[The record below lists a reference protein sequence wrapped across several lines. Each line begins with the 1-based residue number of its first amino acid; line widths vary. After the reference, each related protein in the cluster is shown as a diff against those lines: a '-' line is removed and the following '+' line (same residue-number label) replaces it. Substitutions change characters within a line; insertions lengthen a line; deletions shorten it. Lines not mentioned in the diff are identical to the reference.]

1 MSKHKINWGDVFAES
16 FIQVYES
23 KVVKTFNFLM
33 ILFCLM
39 LAIVTVGWIAV
50 DIFKA
55 IFMGGALEALVKPVV
70 LLVVCEVLFP
80 VVYVG
85 SLICAVL
92 ALGIRNAYLL
102 LKAEEAPKTEEVKEE
117 APKAEETPKEESAK

>member
-1 MSKHKINWGDVFAES
+1 MSKHKINCGDVFAES

-85 SLICAVL
+85 S
-92 ALGIRNAYLL
+92 
-102 LKAEEAPKTEEVKEE
+102 
-117 APKAEETPKEESAK
+117 